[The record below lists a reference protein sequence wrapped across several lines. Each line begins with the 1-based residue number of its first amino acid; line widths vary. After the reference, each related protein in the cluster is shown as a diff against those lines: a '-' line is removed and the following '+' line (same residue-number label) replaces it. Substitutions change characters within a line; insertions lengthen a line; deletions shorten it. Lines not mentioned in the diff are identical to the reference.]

1 MRVIHH
7 CPISS
12 ALFRLGHRPGRGDR
26 VAGSGVAVR
35 GGVTA
40 TAVAAGGVA
49 AGCGGA
55 ALVLVA
61 VIVATVV
68 AIAIGVPRIELTTT
82 TVVVDVV
89 AIIGSDKRSAGHS
102 RGVWV

>member
-7 CPISS
+7 CLISS
-12 ALFRLGHRPGRGDR
+12 ALFRLRHRPGRGDR

-35 GGVTA
+35 GSVTA
-40 TAVAAGGVA
+40 TAVATGGVA

-68 AIAIGVPRIELTTT
+68 AIGVPRIERTTT
-82 TVVVDVV
+82 TAIVVVV
-89 AIIGSDKRSAGHS
+89 AIIGSDRRSAGHS